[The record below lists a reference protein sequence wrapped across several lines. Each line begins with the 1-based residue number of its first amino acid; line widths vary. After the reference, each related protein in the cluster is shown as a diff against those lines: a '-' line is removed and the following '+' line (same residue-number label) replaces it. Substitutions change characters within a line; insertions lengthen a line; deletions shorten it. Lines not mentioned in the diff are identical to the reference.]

1 MLLEITKSKL
11 IKRVYD
17 ESKPQKANAAHNLY
31 AKLERFAE
39 YVLPQLTQTN
49 LLFDEYT
56 PHDQFHMESLFRISE
71 DLLGDDIINRLY
83 GTEACIL
90 ACAIYGHD
98 WGMAVSEDEKELIV
112 TGKSTSGKTITDFA
126 LLDNE
131 DIKWRSFA
139 KSKHLT
145 INEQGHV
152 VDSSEVLKNIWLEYV
167 RNTHSERSKIRVR
180 SFFNDTDSRLGE
192 LIGDVCAGHWY
203 DISKIRTLKRKAI
216 VLEESVNLQAL
227 ATYMRFIDLLDIG
240 KNRTPYSLW
249 KFVNPRNL
257 FSANEWKKHL
267 ALEPVHFERK
277 NDKVLTLNIQGKTDD
292 HKVYASLKDMR
303 HWISEQISENEQLLE
318 EIPGYTLGAIKLDWD
333 IEAEGFEP
341 IDIRFEFDR
350 GKMFELIS
358 GEIYDGD
365 PYVFLREIIQ
375 NSIDALK
382 IRELQYI
389 EKGASIDKNL
399 LFIKIDVTHEE
410 NGNSQIK
417 VTDSGSGMSLYIIR
431 NYLSII
437 GKSYY
442 RSDEFENLNLNVSP
456 ISRFGVGLISCFEIA
471 DHITIKTKT
480 DPFINE
486 NSESLDIEI
495 ENYNQQ
501 FKVVKLPQESLNI
514 GTTITINVI
523 SEKWKKGDFKNSD
536 SLKVS
541 EYIKEV
547 FGFVEYPILIDEK
560 DEKTMVLSAV
570 ETTEN
575 ETYFQDYHE
584 GYSIWKEPL
593 EFKLGDIVIDSDK
606 AVASLS
612 LQEQT
617 KLIDVEIDGVQFSG
631 AISYFFPKPNVLGST
646 RKATGTMQQIQGG
659 STMLTQLNNSNYLIP
674 VRWGANNPNVKYK
687 YISSSSS
694 STKFR
699 KIYLQGILVPN
710 SLDQI
715 NLGGSNIPPNRIVLN
730 VKNSREKGMITSLSR
745 KSLKGDKSLIEE
757 IIRNEYKEEIKNKFQ
772 VALESASLINRI
784 QLLTRIRL
792 YLANNEIIEEI
803 LPILNWPIPTVS
815 ETGKIILKELN
826 SLSEG
831 IEIVPK
837 FLLSATYGM
846 DANFKHY
853 LENKVFDVSTMNE
866 SGGSQIVLDNF
877 GFQHYDNTIS
887 EWHSMSGLIK
897 YAISK
902 TFSRSS
908 IRLAEKNGNQYI
920 IEYFKKDNNDTV
932 RNNYASFN
940 FSPFHVEHIGIFG
953 VLPLQNDSSHMKNYI
968 SKVIFNLNHPVAK
981 ILENALNL
989 YNENLEELEEMGLSS
1004 LITDYNELGFV
1015 GYGFPDNSG
1024 IRFIHLIPI
1033 WAKKF
1038 CESMANASL
1047 IELNEDDR
1055 INLGKPLAMVTANE

>member
-1 MLLEITKSKL
+1 MLIEISKSKL
-11 IKRVYD
+11 IKKVYD
-17 ESKPQKANAAHNLY
+17 ESKPQKANATHNLY
-31 AKLERFAE
+31 AKLERFAGH
-39 YVLPQLTQTN
+39 VLPQLTQTN

-71 DLLGDDIINRLY
+71 DLLGDDILDRLCS
-83 GTEACIL
+83 TEACIL

-112 TGKSTSGKTITDFA
+112 TGNTTSGKTISDFA

-131 DIKWRSFA
+131 DIKWKSYA
-139 KSKHLT
+139 KSKHLST
-145 INEQGHV
+145 DEKGHLS
-152 VDSSEVLKNIWLEYV
+152 DSSEVLKNVWLEYV

-180 SFFNDTDSRLGE
+180 SFFNESDSRLGE
-192 LIGDVCAGHWY
+192 LIGEVCAGHWY
-203 DISKIRTLKRKAI
+203 DISKIRTLKRKAL
-216 VLEESVNLQAL
+216 VFNESVNLQAL
-227 ATYMRFIDLLDIG
+227 TTYMRFIDLLDIG

-257 FSANEWKKHL
+257 FSANEWEKHI

-277 NDKVLTLNIQGKTDD
+277 NEKVLVLNIQGKTDD
-292 HKVYASLKDMR
+292 HKVYASLKDMK
-303 HWISEQISENEQLLE
+303 HWISDQIAENEQLLE
-318 EIPGYTLGAIKLDWD
+318 ELPEYSLGTIKLDWD

-382 IRELQYI
+382 VRELQYE
-389 EKGASIDKNL
+389 EKGASLDKEQL
-399 LFIKIDVTHEE
+399 LIKIDVTHKE
-410 NGNSQIK
+410 NGDSQIQ
-417 VTDSGSGMSLYIIR
+417 VSDSGSGMSLYIIR

-442 RSDEFENLNLNVSP
+442 RSDEFKNLNLNVSP

-471 DHITIKTKT
+471 DCINIKTKT

-486 NSESLDIEI
+486 TSESFDIEI

-501 FKVVKLPQESLNI
+501 FKVVKLPQENLNV
-514 GTTITINVI
+514 GTTIIINVI
-523 SEKWKKGDFKNSD
+523 GNKWKKGDFKHSG
-536 SLKVS
+536 SLKVT

-547 FGFVEYPILIDEK
+547 FGFVNYPILINEQG
-560 DEKTMVLSAV
+560 EKTMVLCAT
-570 ETTEN
+570 ETASNELHFQNSHTE
-575 ETYFQDYHE
+575 YKV
-584 GYSIWKEPL
+584 WKESL
-593 EFKLGDIVIDSDK
+593 EFKLGDVIINSDK
-606 AVASLS
+606 AVASICL
-612 LQEQT
+612 EEKT
-617 KLIDVEIDGVQFSG
+617 KLINVEIDNVHFSG
-631 AISYFFPKPNVLGST
+631 AISYFFPKPIVLGST
-646 RKATGTMQQIQGG
+646 RNATGTMQQIQGG
-659 STMLTQLNNSNYLIP
+659 STMLTHLNNRNYLIP
-674 VRWGANNPNVKYK
+674 VRWGANNPNVKPK
-687 YISSSSS
+687 FISSSSS

-715 NLGGSNIPPNRIVLN
+715 NLGGSNVPPNRIVLN
-730 VKNSREKGMITSLSR
+730 VKNSKEKGMITSLSR

-757 IIRNEYKEEIKNKFQ
+757 IIRNEYKEDIKDNFK
-772 VALESASLINRI
+772 VALESASLIDRI
-784 QLLTRIRL
+784 QLLTRISL

-803 LPILNWPIPTVS
+803 LPVLNWPIPTVS
-815 ETGKIILKELN
+815 ETGKIILKELK
-826 SLSEG
+826 SLSKG

-837 FLLSATYGM
+837 FLLSEPYGM
-846 DANFKHY
+846 DVNFKHH
-853 LENKVFDVSTMNE
+853 LDEKVFDVSTMDE
-866 SGGSQIVLDNF
+866 SGDSQIVLDNF

-908 IRLAEKNGNQYI
+908 VRLAEKNGNQYI
-920 IEYFKKDNNDTV
+920 IEYFKKDNIDTV
-932 RNNYASFN
+932 RNNHASFN
-940 FSPFHVEHIGIFG
+940 FSPFNVKHIGIFG

-989 YNENLEELEEMGLSS
+989 YNENLDKLEEMGLSS

-1024 IRFIHLIPI
+1024 IRFIQLIPI

-1038 CESMANASL
+1038 CISMANANL
-1047 IELNEDDR
+1047 IELNEEDR
-1055 INLGKPLAMVTANE
+1055 IDLGKPLTIMTANE

>member
-1 MLLEITKSKL
+1 MLIEIAKSKL
-11 IKRVYD
+11 IKKVYD
-17 ESKPQKANAAHNLY
+17 ESKPQKENAKHNLY

-71 DLLGDDIINRLY
+71 DLLGDDIINRLC
-83 GTEACIL
+83 GVEACIL

-112 TGKSTSGKTITDFA
+112 TGKTTSGKSITDFA

-131 DIKWRSFA
+131 DIKWRSYA
-139 KSKHLT
+139 KSKHLNT
-145 INEQGHV
+145 DRHGHV
-152 VDSSEVLKNIWLEYV
+152 NDSSEVLKNVWLEYV
-167 RNTHSERSKIRVR
+167 RHTHSERSKTRVK
-180 SFFNDTDSRLGE
+180 SFFDDTDSRLGE
-192 LIGDVCAGHWY
+192 LIGEVCAGHWY

-216 VLEESVNLQAL
+216 VLDESINLQAL
-227 ATYMRFIDLLDIG
+227 TTYMRFIDLLDIG

-257 FSANEWKKHL
+257 FSANEWKKHI

-277 NDKVLTLNIQGKTDD
+277 NDNVLTLNIQGKTDD

-318 EIPGYTLGAIKLDWD
+318 ELPGYTLGTIKLEWD
-333 IEAEGFEP
+333 IDAEGFEP

-382 IRELQYI
+382 VRELQYI
-389 EKGASIDKNL
+389 EKGASIAKSE

-410 NGNSQIK
+410 NGNSKIT
-417 VTDSGSGMSLYIIR
+417 VTDTGSGMSLYIIR

-501 FKVVKLPQESLNI
+501 FKVIKVPQESLNI

-523 SEKWKKGDFKNSD
+523 GEKWKKGDFKNSE

-547 FGFVEYPILIDEK
+547 FGFVDYPILINEQDEQI
-560 DEKTMVLSAV
+560 MVLSAT
-570 ETTEN
+570 ETAEN
-575 ETYFQDYHE
+575 ETFYQDYYKD
-584 GYSIWKEPL
+584 YSIWKESL
-593 EFKLGDIVIDSDK
+593 AFKLDDIVINSDK
-606 AVASLS
+606 AAASLS
-612 LQEQT
+612 MEEQT
-617 KLIDVEIDGVQFSG
+617 KLIDVEIEGVQFSG
-631 AISYFFPKPNVLGST
+631 SISYFFPKPTVLGST
-646 RKATGTMQQIQGG
+646 RRAAGTLQNIQAGA
-659 STMLTQLNNSNYLIP
+659 TMLISLNNQNHYIP
-674 VRWGANNPNVKYK
+674 VRWGANNANIKAKHVSN
-687 YISSSSS
+687 SSN
-694 STKFR
+694 STKFKR
-699 KIYLQGILVPN
+699 IYLQGILVPN

-715 NLGGSNIPPNRIVLN
+715 NLGGKNVPPNRVVLN
-730 VKNSREKGMITSLSR
+730 VKNSKNNAMITSLSR
-745 KSLKGDKSLIEE
+745 NSLKGDKSLIEE
-757 IIRNEYKEEIKNKFQ
+757 IIRNQYKEDIKEKFKLT
-772 VALESASLINRI
+772 LENSPLIDRLILLARI
-784 QLLTRIRL
+784 NL

-803 LPILNWPIPTVS
+803 LSIYDWPIPIVDN
-815 ETGKIILKELN
+815 TGKINLKELN
-826 SLSEG
+826 SINET
-831 IEIVPK
+831 IEIVPQ
-837 FLLSATYGM
+837 FLVNEMHGM
-846 DANFKHY
+846 NPYFKNHI
-853 LENKVFDVSTMNE
+853 ENKVYDISTMNPTE
-866 SGGSQIVLDNF
+866 ENQVVLDNF
-877 GFQHYDNTIS
+877 GFPHYDSTIS
-887 EWHSMSGLIK
+887 EWHSLSSLIK
-897 YAISK
+897 YGISK
-902 TFSRSS
+902 KFSRSS
-908 IRLAEKNGNQYI
+908 IRLAKKNGDNYI
-920 IEYFKKDNNDTV
+920 IEIFKKGAADVNK
-932 RNNYASFN
+932 NYFTSFN
-940 FSPFHVEHIGIFG
+940 FCPFHEEHAEIFG
-953 VLPLQNDSSHMKNYI
+953 ILPLQNDSSHMKNYI
-968 SKVIFNLNHPVAK
+968 SSVIINLNHPIGKV
-981 ILENALNL
+981 LERAINQYSKNF
-989 YNENLEELEEMGLSS
+989 EQLEERGLSH
-1004 LITDYNELGFV
+1004 LITNFNELGFV

-1024 IRFIHLIPI
+1024 TRFISLIPS

-1038 CESMANASL
+1038 CENVANANL
-1047 IELNEDDR
+1047 IELDDSDKL
-1055 INLGKPLAMVTANE
+1055 NLAKSLTILTAHK